1 MKKQNDLFQLL
12 LALLCVITIIAGCAS
27 KSDSKDNQVKIVRRN
42 EEYIQRVN
50 NGDIKDDDYEGSVY
64 RVTTATIDS
73 LRIKI
78 LYGSP
83 GVRKRVIW
91 GRLVPYDTVWVSGA
105 LKATAIEF
113 SKDVIIGGKKFKSGK
128 YAFFTIPGRNSWKI
142 VLNTDYHQHNTSD
155 YDIKKDLLRLDV
167 VPDTLLQPTQRL
179 TYSITQGAEN
189 DVNIILAWEK
199 LSIPFKVK
207 MSRQK

>member
-1 MKKQNDLFQLL
+1 MKKQNDLFRIL
-12 LALLCVITIIAGCAS
+12 LALLCIITITAGCGS
-27 KSDSKDNQVKIVRRN
+27 KSGSKDDQVKMVRHN
-42 EEYIQRVN
+42 EEYVQRVN
-50 NGDIKDDDYEGSVY
+50 SGDIKNDDYEGSVY
-64 RVTTATIDS
+64 RVTSATIDS
-73 LRIKI
+73 LRVKI

-91 GRLVPYDTVWVSGA
+91 GKLVPYDTVWVSGA

-113 SKDVIIGGKKFKSGK
+113 SKDVIIGGKKFKAGK
-128 YAFFTIPGRNSWKI
+128 YAFFTIPGRNNWKI
-142 VLNTDYHQHNTSD
+142 VFNTDYHQHNTSD

-179 TYSITQGAEN
+179 TYSITKGADN
-189 DVNIILAWEK
+189 DVNITLAWEK

-207 MSRQK
+207 VSQHK